1 MENSKIS
8 KKALL
13 ALGAVTLGVT
23 SAQAANQNN
32 EDLGSSVDVRS
43 QMIASQSS
51 DILMPFDAEAKCGE
65 AKCGE
70 KKEKSKESK
79 CGESKCGEAKCGE
92 KKSKEKKS
100 KSKESK
106 CGESKCGESKCGE
119 G

>member
-1 MENSKIS
+1 MENVKIS

-13 ALGAVTLGVT
+13 ALGAVAVGVT
-23 SAQAANQNN
+23 GVQASNA
-32 EDLGSSVDVRS
+32 DLGNSVDVRT
-43 QMIASQSS
+43 QMIDAQSS
-51 DILMPFDAEAKCGE
+51 DIIIPFDAEAKCGE

-70 KKEKSKESK
+70 KKKAKSKESK
-79 CGESKCGEAKCGE
+79 CGEGKCGEAKCGE
-92 KKSKEKKS
+92 KKKKS

>member
-13 ALGAVTLGVT
+13 ALGAVTFGVT
-23 SAQAANQNN
+23 SVNAGSNSN
-32 EDLGSSVDVRS
+32 EDLGNSVDVRS
-43 QMIASQSS
+43 QMIATQSN
-51 DILMPFDAEAKCGE
+51 DIITPFDAEAKCGE

-70 KKEKSKESK
+70 KKSKTKESK
-79 CGESKCGEAKCGE
+79 GCESKWGE
-92 KKSKEKKS
+92 KKEETKS

>member
-1 MENSKIS
+1 MENLKIS

-13 ALGAVTLGVT
+13 ALGAVSVGAAGV
-23 SAQAANQNN
+23 QAADT
-32 EDLGSSVDVRS
+32 DLGNSVEVRT
-43 QMIASQSS
+43 QMIDAQSTS
-51 DILMPFDAEAKCGE
+51 VLQPFDAEAKCGE

-70 KKEKSKESK
+70 KKTKSKESK

-92 KKSKEKKS
+92 KKEKKKS